1 MTTRVAKKKNITIY
15 NNKHLPNI
23 PFTMARDEVDIS
35 LITNDRRKRKLP
47 AYATDAD
54 NISADKN
61 DVVKR
66 MKVTSNPTQDEGE
79 ESNFPFIDK
88 LLN

>member
-1 MTTRVAKKKNITIY
+1 
-15 NNKHLPNI
+15 
-23 PFTMARDEVDIS
+23 MACDEVDIS

-66 MKVTSNPTQDEGE
+66 MKVTSNPTQDKGE

>member
-1 MTTRVAKKKNITIY
+1 
-15 NNKHLPNI
+15 
-23 PFTMARDEVDIS
+23 MARDEVDIS

-47 AYATDAD
+47 AYATNAD

-66 MKVTSNPTQDEGE
+66 MKLTSNPTQAEEGE
-79 ESNFPFIDK
+79 ESFFFSFIDK